1 MSVKGMEFT
10 FENLGPIDKANL
22 KLGDLTVIAGR
33 NNTGK
38 TYLAHTV
45 YGFLKDFYRA
55 VFFGAGSSVVLRRM
69 SSGMDINADD
79 LVPELLA
86 RGQLDWKVNN
96 DDLLADRASVFSSVC
111 SEFSKEGISRLFGE
125 SSHLFQNFRM
135 KFEIEHQPI
144 DSWQLDRPT
153 NPRLRH
159 GNMTL
164 TGSFDG
170 STYSVHLGGDIDIE
184 DAHTFSYELL
194 SGVNELYIDF
204 LLGDYSEGFV
214 SPRAFV
220 SERSFI
226 HLFYKD
232 LDFTKNQAMVELRR
246 IRAEESE
253 QDHRWREVIDRM
265 SRYTVPFQ
273 DTIDMF
279 RDLERP
285 AIGNPRFSSHLI
297 GRLERMMEGRFV
309 DDKDGGWRFIASRYG
324 KDINLPPHLA
334 SSSASELALLYLY
347 LKKSFYAK
355 GSFLIIDEPESHLD
369 TTNQIEFSRILA
381 RMIQA
386 GLRVLITTHSD
397 YIVKELNNLIMLH
410 SDFEDKQEV
419 IERLGYTESLN
430 PDIVSAYVAENRDL
444 TECHVDKYGIDMP
457 HFDKTIDSINAVSN
471 ELTGRLSAEEEDL

>member
-10 FENLGPIDKANL
+10 FENLGPIDRANL

-38 TYLAHTV
+38 TYLAHTI

-55 VFFGAGSSVVLRRM
+55 VFFGAGSNVVLKRL
-69 SSGMDINADD
+69 SSGREIDADD
-79 LVPELLA
+79 LVSELLA
-86 RGQLDWKVNN
+86 RGRLDWKMNN

-111 SEFSKEGISRLFGE
+111 TEFAKEGISRLFGE
-125 SSHLFQNFRM
+125 SSRLFQNFRM
-135 KFEIEHQPI
+135 EFEIEHQPI
-144 DSWQLDRPT
+144 DSLQFDRSTSPM
-153 NPRLRH
+153 LRH
-159 GNMTL
+159 ESMTL

-170 STYSVHLGGDIDIE
+170 STYSVHLGGDIDYE
-184 DAHTFSYELL
+184 DFLSSSYEVF
-194 SGVNELYIDF
+194 SGIIEFYIDF
-204 LLGDYSEGFV
+204 LLGDYSERFV
-214 SPRAFV
+214 SPIAFV

-246 IRAEESE
+246 IRAEQSK
-253 QDHRWREVIDRM
+253 QDQRWREVIDRM
-265 SRYTVPFQ
+265 SRYTIPFQ

-285 AIGNPRFSSHLI
+285 VIGNPGFSSHLI
-297 GRLERMMEGRFV
+297 GRLESMMEGRFV
-309 DDKDGGWRFIASRYG
+309 DAKDGGWRFIASRYG
-324 KDINLPPHLA
+324 KDVNLPPHLA

-355 GSFLIIDEPESHLD
+355 GSLFVIDEPESHLD
-369 TTNQIEFSRILA
+369 TTNQIEFARILA

-397 YIVKELNNLIMLH
+397 YIVKELNNLIMLN
-410 SDFEDKQEV
+410 SDFDDKQEV
-419 IERLGYTESLN
+419 IERLNYTESLN
-430 PDIVSAYVAENRDL
+430 PDIVSAYVAENGRL
-444 TECHVDKYGIDMP
+444 IECPVDKYGIDMP
-457 HFDKTIDSINAVSN
+457 HFDRTIDSINAISN